1 MGFRVA
7 ILQNGKEIPLHKG
20 KSQIQKH
27 YLTQNRHT
35 LDTIDELVR
44 GILLPMVRG
53 KNKRE
58 RVLEIWTTHFSELWN
73 GSEGEMEKVWD
84 KLELELK
91 KETVK
96 LP

>member
-1 MGFRVA
+1 MA
-7 ILQNGKEIPLHKG
+7 ILQNEREVPLHKG
-20 KSQIQKH
+20 KSQIQKQ
-27 YLTQNRHT
+27 YLTQSRRT

-44 GILLPMVRG
+44 GILLPMVHG
-53 KNKRE
+53 KKKKKE
-58 RVLEIWTTHFSELWN
+58 VLETWNTHFSMLW
-73 GSEGEMEKVWD
+73 GSSEGEMEKVWD

>member
-27 YLTQNRHT
+27 YLTQLRHT

-53 KNKRE
+53 KKKKKE
-58 RVLEIWTTHFSELWN
+58 VLKVWNTHFSVLWG
-73 GSEGEMEKVWD
+73 GSEKELEEVWD

-91 KETVK
+91 KETIN